1 MINYHL
7 TIDNSLALGFDSL
20 PLHGKWRDESPYW
33 DAQAAADAIEM
44 KYSEYFKW
52 ECDAQASLSRSIAI
66 GYAEKEMQKYPDVR
80 EYLQWSI
87 YDEESREYQHKRE
100 DDDE

>member
-7 TIDNSLALGFDSL
+7 TIDINIVG
-20 PLHGKWRDESPYW
+20 GKDYYS
-33 DAQAAADAIEM
+33 AQAAADSIEM

-52 ECDAQASLSRSIAI
+52 EGDAQASLSRSIAI

-87 YDEESREYQHKRE
+87 YNEESREYQHTKE
-100 DDDE
+100 EA

>member
-7 TIDNSLALGFDSL
+7 TIDNKLRGGSD
-20 PLHGKWRDESPYW
+20 YW
-33 DAQAAADAIEM
+33 DAQAAADSIEM

-52 ECDAQASLSRSIAI
+52 EGDAQASLSRINAI
-66 GYAEKEMQKYPDVR
+66 GYAEKEMEKYPPNVR
-80 EYLQWSI
+80 KYLQWSI

-100 DDDE
+100 DYDE

>member
-7 TIDNSLALGFDSL
+7 TIDNKLRGGSD
-20 PLHGKWRDESPYW
+20 YW
-33 DAQAAADAIEM
+33 DAQAAADSIEM

-52 ECDAQASLSRSIAI
+52 EGDAQASLSRINAI
-66 GYAEKEMQKYPDVR
+66 GYAEKEMEKYPPNVR
-80 EYLQWSI
+80 KYLQWSI

-100 DDDE
+100 DV

>member
-33 DAQAAADAIEM
+33 DAQAAADSIEM

-52 ECDAQASLSRSIAI
+52 EGDAQASLSRSIAI

-87 YDEESREYQHKRE
+87 YDEESREYQHMQE

>member
-7 TIDNSLALGFDSL
+7 TIDNKLRGGSD
-20 PLHGKWRDESPYW
+20 YW
-33 DAQAAADAIEM
+33 VTQAAADSIEM

-52 ECDAQASLSRSIAI
+52 EGDAQASLSRSNAI
-66 GYAEKEMQKYPDVR
+66 GYAEKEMQKYPPDVR
-80 EYLQWSI
+80 KYLQWSI
-87 YDEESREYQHKRE
+87 YNEESREYQHKRE